1 MESIRMLQDTYER
14 LYAITPAPGD
24 FLEIEFKRVSPL
36 QWRKNYVAP
45 FLQSKRK
52 FDAVDDENWQHLC
65 EIDSYYLLNLLKKYW
80 YMLAKETESTFFT
93 KENRNLFVNRR
104 NKNSLIFIRNEVA
117 HPRYCDYTM
126 GEYNSWRESLEK
138 AAEVFGQSMSEL
150 IGELHE
156 TEKRKLLDIIQT
168 RVINPALKSAI
179 IPESLLKHIRST
191 KERLEMQNTAAGI
204 MAFFKRGAFR
214 SETGKEIHE
223 FFESHGME
231 SFESIEQDVRNA
243 YYGI

>member
-14 LYAITPAPGD
+14 LYAITSALGD
-24 FLEIEFKRVSPL
+24 FLETEFERVSPL
-36 QWRKNYVAP
+36 QWRENYVAP
-45 FLQSKRK
+45 FLQSKKK
-52 FDAVDDENWQHLC
+52 FDAADDKNWRHLH
-65 EIDSYYLLNLLKKYW
+65 EIDSYYLLELLKKYW
-80 YMLAKETESTFFT
+80 DILAERTESTFFT

-117 HPRYCDYTM
+117 HPRYWDYTIE
-126 GEYNSWRESLEK
+126 EYNSWTESLKK
-138 AAEVFGQSMSEL
+138 AAEIFGQSMSEL

-156 TEKRKLLDIIQT
+156 TEKRKLLDIIRN
-168 RVINPALKSAI
+168 RVINPALKSDI

-191 KERLEMQNTAAGI
+191 KERLETQNTAAGI
-204 MAFFKRGAFR
+204 MAFFMGAFR
-214 SETGKEIHE
+214 SETGKEIYE
-223 FFESHGME
+223 FFKSHKME